1 MTDFLRP
8 VAVASPAYAPWPLRR
23 LQLRVVRDGEGTTSD
38 KYVRFFRGQD
48 TLPQIIVVLPGGTDV
63 VAYFLASA
71 AAGEW
76 KVEVTDLEPP
86 KLGRLEWPVITE
98 DALLSFNLTSN
109 SSGGGT
115 IPAELQAR
123 VRVDG
128 APAAREVVALERR
141 LDGKWQVAGS
151 VETDSGLDSAQL
163 DLKVSGSG
171 QVYVV
176 AMDAWGTVFQAS
188 QGVVEG
194 DRIRPTV
201 FMGWIYQITQAGQ
214 LPAVEPSWWDDSL
227 QGPQPL
233 GTARAEVHRYY
244 PPQGRGPIPVEL
256 T

>member
-8 VAVASPAYAPWPLRR
+8 VAVTSPAFISWPLRR
-23 LQLRVVRDGEGTTSD
+23 LQLRVARDGESTAST
-38 KYVRFFRGQD
+38 KYIRFFRGQD
-48 TLPQIIVVLPGGTDV
+48 VLPQIVVVLPGGADV

-71 AAGEW
+71 VAGEW

-98 DALLSFNLTSN
+98 DALLAFNLTSN
-109 SSGGGT
+109 TSGGGT
-115 IPAELQAR
+115 IPAELLAR

-128 APAAREVVALERR
+128 ALAAREVVALERR

-151 VETDSGLDSAQL
+151 VETDSELDNTEME
-163 DLKVSGSG
+163 LKVSGSG
-171 QVYVV
+171 LVYLVCL
-176 AMDAWGTVFQAS
+176 DDWGTQFQTGS
-188 QGVVEG
+188 PVDVG
-194 DRIRPTV
+194 DLVRPTV
-201 FMGWIYQITQAGQ
+201 FMGWIYRITQAGQ
-214 LPAVEPSWWDDSL
+214 LPAVEPTWWDDSL
-227 QGPQPL
+227 LGPQPL